1 MALWQVSLAVVE
13 AEAEALL
20 VQQVVEGV
28 AFVLIGIIHCDK
40 AKSGGRKILASL
52 TRTVSFS
59 S

>member
-1 MALWQVSLAVVE
+1 MALWQVSLAVV
-13 AEAEALL
+13 EAEALL